1 MPKNIVVCCD
11 GTGNEFRE
19 SRRNTNV
26 VKLFE
31 VIIKDPTRQIAY
43 YDPGV
48 GTMSLPG
55 FVTWAGKWTSIARG
69 LAFGYGITR
78 NIEDAYSYLM
88 ARHEAGDRLYIFGFS
103 RGAFTAR
110 ALAGMLHVCGLLE
123 KGSDNL
129 IPYASKVYMRA
140 RKEKQVAAD
149 FKKTFSRE
157 CKPHFIGVWDTVESV
172 GIVPG
177 FRRKFADTRL
187 NGDVLFGRHALALDE
202 RRSQFRPNLWTV
214 PAAEGQSIVQV
225 WFPGVHA
232 DVGGSYP
239 EAGLSNIALQWMLH
253 TAGEQG
259 LLVNH
264 AAAAQYAGDL
274 KDTLH
279 NPLLPAWWLLGWWR
293 RRVPSGALVHQAVPD
308 RKRDVP
314 GYDPPNLPADVT
326 IVGEHGSPGGQ

>member
-1 MPKNIVVCCD
+1 MLKNIVVCCD

-31 VIIKDPTRQIAY
+31 VIVKTPTRQIAY

-55 FVTWAGKWTSIARG
+55 FVTWAGKWTSIVMG

-88 ARHEAGDRLYIFGFS
+88 ARHVAGDRLYIFGFS

-140 RKEKQVAAD
+140 RREPRIAAD

-177 FRRKFADTRL
+177 FRRRFPDTRL

-202 RRSQFRPNLWTV
+202 RRSQFRPNPWTE
-214 PAAEGQSIVQV
+214 PAQPGQSIVQV

-239 EAGLSNIALQWMLH
+239 EAGLSNIALRWMLK
-253 TAGEQG
+253 AAADEG
-259 LLVNH
+259 LVVDET
-264 AAAAQYAGDL
+264 AAAQYLGD
-274 KDTLH
+274 DTDALH
-279 NPLLPAWWLLGWWR
+279 NPLLPFWWLLGWGR
-293 RRVPSGALVHQAVPD
+293 RRVPEGALVHRSVID
-308 RKRDVP
+308 RKQHLS
-314 GYDPPNLPADVT
+314 GYDPPNLPARFTKV
-326 IVGEHGSPGGQ
+326 

>member
-19 SRRNTNV
+19 SQHNTNV

-31 VIIKDPTRQIAY
+31 VIVKDPARQIAY

-55 FVTWAGKWTSIARG
+55 FATWAGKWISIGLG

-129 IPYASKVYMRA
+129 IPYASKIYMRA
-140 RKEKQVAAD
+140 RQEPQVAAD
-149 FKKTFSRE
+149 FRKTFSRE

-177 FRRKFADTRL
+177 FRRKFPDTRL
-187 NGDVLFGRHALALDE
+187 NEDVLFGRHALALDE
-202 RRSQFRPNLWTV
+202 QRSQFRPNLWTE
-214 PAAEGQSIVQV
+214 PAARGQSIVQV
-225 WFPGVHA
+225 WFSGVHA
-232 DVGGSYP
+232 DVGGSYA
-239 EAGLSNIALQWMLH
+239 EAGLSNIALRWMLGAA
-253 TAGEQG
+253 AGQG
-259 LLVNH
+259 LLVN
-264 AAAAQYAGDL
+264 AAAAAPYAGDHRGR
-274 KDTLH
+274 LH

-293 RRVPSGALVHQAVPD
+293 RRVPGGALVHQSVPD
-308 RKRDVP
+308 RQRDVP
-314 GYDPPNLPADVT
+314 GYTPPNLPAGVT
-326 IVGEHGSPGGQ
+326 IVGDHGPSGGA

>member
-1 MPKNIVVCCD
+1 MLKNIVVCCD

-31 VIIKDPTRQIAY
+31 VIVKDPARQIAF

-48 GTMSLPG
+48 GTMSQPG

-88 ARHEAGDRLYIFGFS
+88 ARHETGDRLYIFGFS

-129 IPYASKVYMRA
+129 IPYASKVYLRA
-140 RKEKQVAAD
+140 RQEPRIAAD

-177 FRRKFADTRL
+177 FRRKFPDTRL
-187 NGDVLFGRHALALDE
+187 NSDVRFGRHALALDE
-202 RRSQFRPNLWTV
+202 RRSQFRPNLWTE
-214 PAAEGQSIVQV
+214 PAEPGQSIVQI
-225 WFPGVHA
+225 WFPGVHS

-239 EAGLSNIALQWMLH
+239 EAGLSNIALRWMLR
-253 TAGEQG
+253 TAADEG
-259 LLVNH
+259 LIVDET
-264 AAAAQYAGDL
+264 AAAQYVGDDT
-274 KDTLH
+274 DTLH
-279 NPLLPAWWLLGWWR
+279 NPLLPVWWSLGWWS
-293 RRVPSGALVHQAVPD
+293 RRVPEGALVHRSVID
-308 RKRDVP
+308 RKQHLSD
-314 GYDPPNLPADVT
+314 YNPPNLPAKFTKV
-326 IVGEHGSPGGQ
+326 

>member
-19 SRRNTNV
+19 SQRNTNV

-31 VIIKDPTRQIAY
+31 VIVRDPAKQIAY

-55 FVTWAGKWTSIARG
+55 FVTSLGKTTSIVLG

-78 NIEDAYSYLM
+78 NIEDAYAYLM
-88 ARHEAGDRLYIFGFS
+88 ARYEPGDRVFLFGFS

-129 IPYASKVYMRA
+129 IPYASKVYVQA
-140 RKEKQVAAD
+140 RKKPQVAAD
-149 FKKTFSRE
+149 FKKSFSRE
-157 CKPHFIGVWDTVESV
+157 CKPHFVGVWDTVESV

-177 FRRKFADTRL
+177 FRRKFPDTRL
-187 NGDVLFGRHALALDE
+187 NPDVQMGRHALALDE
-202 RRSQFRPNLWTV
+202 QRSQFRPNLWNE
-214 PAAEGQSIVQV
+214 PGEPGQSIVQV
-225 WFPGVHA
+225 WFAGAHA

-239 EAGLSNIALQWMLH
+239 QAGLSNIALHWML
-253 TAGEQG
+253 GEAAQRG
-259 LLVNH
+259 LIVNP
-264 AAAAQYAGDL
+264 AAAAAYIENH
-274 KDTLH
+274 KDVLH
-279 NPLLPAWWLLGWWR
+279 NPLLPAWWILGWWR
-293 RRVPSGALVHQAVPD
+293 RRVPNGALVHHSLIE
-308 RKRDVP
+308 RKRDVA
-314 GYDPPNLPADVT
+314 GYAPPNLPADAKLV
-326 IVGEHGSPGGQ
+326 